1 MKRKMPA
8 IAVKRESGFYK
19 QMKEATQRSKRKLL
33 LTRIENSVGAGIPD
47 LLICDE
53 QGVFH
58 FVELKFLTSN
68 GVTLQPSQVAWLSR
82 HHHSPTWILIKKQN
96 KPMDDPELFLY
107 PASAAVDL
115 KMDGL
120 QSVEPIHHQIGKFN
134 WDVILD
140 LICPR

>member
-1 MKRKMPA
+1 
-8 IAVKRESGFYK
+8 
-19 QMKEATQRSKRKLL
+19 MKEATQRSKRKLL

-53 QGVFH
+53 QGTFH

-96 KPMDDPELFLY
+96 KPTDDPELFLY
-107 PASAAVDL
+107 PARAAVDL

-120 QSVEPIHHQIGKFN
+120 QAVEPIHHQIGKFN
-134 WDVILD
+134 WDMILD

>member
-1 MKRKMPA
+1 
-8 IAVKRESGFYK
+8 
-19 QMKEATQRSKRKLL
+19 MKEATQRSNRKIL
-33 LTRIENSVGAGIPD
+33 LTRIENSIGAGIPD
-47 LLICDE
+47 VLLCDE
-53 QGVFH
+53 QGTFH

-68 GVTLQPSQVAWLSR
+68 GVTLRPSQVAWLSR

-96 KPMDDPELFLY
+96 KPTDDPELFLY

>member
-1 MKRKMPA
+1 
-8 IAVKRESGFYK
+8 
-19 QMKEATQRSKRKLL
+19 
-33 LTRIENSVGAGIPD
+33 
-47 LLICDE
+47 LICDE
-53 QGVFH
+53 QGIFH

-120 QSVEPIHHQIGKFN
+120 QSVAPLHHQKGKFN

>member
-1 MKRKMPA
+1 M
-8 IAVKRESGFYK
+8 
-19 QMKEATQRSKRKLL
+19 
-33 LTRIENSVGAGIPD
+33 GAGIPD

-53 QGVFH
+53 FGVFH

-82 HHHSPTWILIKKQN
+82 HQHSPSWILIKKQN
-96 KPMDDPELFLY
+96 KPTDEPEMFLY

-120 QSVEPIHHQIGKFN
+120 QSVEPIHHQKGKFN
-134 WDVILD
+134 WDMLFD
-140 LICPR
+140 LISPTKSYM

>member
-1 MKRKMPA
+1 
-8 IAVKRESGFYK
+8 
-19 QMKEATQRSKRKLL
+19 MKEATQRSNRKIL
-33 LTRIENSVGAGIPD
+33 LTRIENSIGAGIPD
-47 LLICDE
+47 VLLCDE
-53 QGVFH
+53 QGTFH

-82 HHHSPTWILIKKQN
+82 HHHSPSWILIKKQN
-96 KPMDDPELFLY
+96 KPTDDPELFLY

-120 QSVEPIHHQIGKFN
+120 QSVEPIHHQTGKFN
-134 WDVILD
+134 WDVVFD